1 MIRAISFIALF
12 FSSKPRSRFFTI
24 PVITCFFF
32 TLLIVQGCK
41 TTSRLPA
48 SGQTTSNSAKVL
60 MDSMQRHA
68 FYFEWFTGKAKVEV
82 YEGSNKTEF
91 TASIRMRKDSA
102 IWLSVSPALGL
113 EVARVLITRDSI
125 RVIDRLNG
133 EYYSKDYRY
142 FTTYTSMQVTYDL
155 LQDLISGVPLF
166 LDSQTFEATRSD
178 SAYRLVST
186 SGRQSNVINLNGVF
200 LPVQQTISDS
210 AMATLSIS
218 QQQYEIPYTSPFSLW
233 RKIEL
238 RQPQAMEI
246 IITFSKIKVNEPVKL
261 PFSVNE

>member
-1 MIRAISFIALF
+1 MVYR
-12 FSSKPRSRFFTI
+12 
-24 PVITCFFF
+24 
-32 TLLIVQGCK
+32 
-41 TTSRLPA
+41 
-48 SGQTTSNSAKVL
+48 
-60 MDSMQRHA
+60 
-68 FYFEWFTGKAKVEV
+68 KAKVEV
-82 YEGSNKTEF
+82 YEGTNKTEF

-142 FTTYTSMQVTYDL
+142 FTTYTSMPVTYDL

-178 SAYRLVST
+178 SVYRLVST
-186 SGRQSNVINLNGVF
+186 TGRQSNVINLNGVF

-233 RKIEL
+233 RKL
-238 RQPQAMEI
+238 NCGNRKPWRSSLPLA
-246 IITFSKIKVNEPVKL
+246 KL
-261 PFSVNE
+261 K